1 MDRERWWEEEGED
14 RKRKLRLRKDD
25 VEEMRESA
33 RLSLVGIK
41 KIFYCMKDIGET
53 KQKCEI
59 HGRGRKKKCA
69 INLQFIPIKDR
80 KKV

>member
-1 MDRERWWEEEGED
+1 
-14 RKRKLRLRKDD
+14 
-25 VEEMRESA
+25 
-33 RLSLVGIK
+33 
-41 KIFYCMKDIGET
+41 MKDIGET